1 MNSKKVK
8 KGVYLFS
15 CKGGAGNEG
24 NNVAWMFAKLTSSK
38 VYACT
43 GSVSYSKIFGKY
55 YARKHGIGEL
65 SKHFI
70 IRKNIFFGVQI
81 LRKVR
86 QDNGESRS
94 EIIEKNIWL
103 LSAIIFIVI
112 LLGGIYLRLD
122 KVNMDSVKKV
132 EVCFQYGNTNAINQL
147 SDREVASVKTIFN
160 GKKLYKDNLS
170 CGFSEAVSIKF
181 DDEHTFCIARDT
193 CPIVYWEEK
202 NRYIRLTEDEKTQ
215 LYNLLEPYGFIFPCV

>member
-1 MNSKKVK
+1 MLVQKAFRTLKF
-8 KGVYLFS
+8 L
-15 CKGGAGNEG
+15 
-24 NNVAWMFAKLTSSK
+24 
-38 VYACT
+38 
-43 GSVSYSKIFGKY
+43 VSTMLE
-55 YARKHGIGEL
+55 KHGIGEL

>member
-55 YARKHGIGEL
+55 YARKAWDWGNYQ
-65 SKHFI
+65 
-70 IRKNIFFGVQI
+70 NI
-81 LRKVR
+81 
-86 QDNGESRS
+86 
-94 EIIEKNIWL
+94 L
-103 LSAIIFIVI
+103 LS
-112 LLGGIYLRLD
+112 GIYLRLD

>member
-1 MNSKKVK
+1 MLVQEAFRTLKF
-8 KGVYLFS
+8 L
-15 CKGGAGNEG
+15 
-24 NNVAWMFAKLTSSK
+24 
-38 VYACT
+38 
-43 GSVSYSKIFGKY
+43 VSTMLE
-55 YARKHGIGEL
+55 KHGIGEL

-215 LYNLLEPYGFIFPCV
+215 LYNLLEPYGFTFPCV

>member
-1 MNSKKVK
+1 M
-8 KGVYLFS
+8 
-15 CKGGAGNEG
+15 
-24 NNVAWMFAKLTSSK
+24 
-38 VYACT
+38 
-43 GSVSYSKIFGKY
+43 
-55 YARKHGIGEL
+55 
-65 SKHFI
+65 
-70 IRKNIFFGVQI
+70 
-81 LRKVR
+81 
-86 QDNGESRS
+86 
-94 EIIEKNIWL
+94 
-103 LSAIIFIVI
+103 
-112 LLGGIYLRLD
+112 RLD

-181 DDEHTFCIARDT
+181 DDGHTFCIARDT

-202 NRYIRLTEDEKTQ
+202 NRYIRLTDDEKTQ

>member
-1 MNSKKVK
+1 MLVQEAFRTLKF
-8 KGVYLFS
+8 L
-15 CKGGAGNEG
+15 
-24 NNVAWMFAKLTSSK
+24 
-38 VYACT
+38 
-43 GSVSYSKIFGKY
+43 VSTMLE
-55 YARKHGIGEL
+55 KHGIGEL

-112 LLGGIYLRLD
+112 LLGGVYLRLD

>member
-1 MNSKKVK
+1 MLVQEAFRTLKF
-8 KGVYLFS
+8 L
-15 CKGGAGNEG
+15 
-24 NNVAWMFAKLTSSK
+24 
-38 VYACT
+38 
-43 GSVSYSKIFGKY
+43 VSTMLE
-55 YARKHGIGEL
+55 KHGIGEL
-65 SKHFI
+65 SKHLI

>member
-1 MNSKKVK
+1 MVRN
-8 KGVYLFS
+8 
-15 CKGGAGNEG
+15 
-24 NNVAWMFAKLTSSK
+24 
-38 VYACT
+38 
-43 GSVSYSKIFGKY
+43 
-55 YARKHGIGEL
+55 
-65 SKHFI
+65 
-70 IRKNIFFGVQI
+70 NIFFGVQI

-86 QDNGESRS
+86 QDNGESMRLLK
-94 EIIEKNIWL
+94 KNIWL

>member
-1 MNSKKVK
+1 MLVQEAFRTLKF
-8 KGVYLFS
+8 L
-15 CKGGAGNEG
+15 
-24 NNVAWMFAKLTSSK
+24 
-38 VYACT
+38 
-43 GSVSYSKIFGKY
+43 VSTMLEE
-55 YARKHGIGEL
+55 HGIGEL

>member
-1 MNSKKVK
+1 M
-8 KGVYLFS
+8 
-15 CKGGAGNEG
+15 
-24 NNVAWMFAKLTSSK
+24 
-38 VYACT
+38 
-43 GSVSYSKIFGKY
+43 
-55 YARKHGIGEL
+55 
-65 SKHFI
+65 
-70 IRKNIFFGVQI
+70 
-81 LRKVR
+81 
-86 QDNGESRS
+86 
-94 EIIEKNIWL
+94 
-103 LSAIIFIVI
+103 
-112 LLGGIYLRLD
+112 RLD

-202 NRYIRLTEDEKTQ
+202 NRYIRLAEDEKTQ